1 MKVTP
6 LERKMDGSELMKF
19 IAQRLKDQE
28 DLKNLEASLG
38 LVSESKPEPSPE
50 VTPQPSVPQFLKWGK
65 PAKVVHEVMAE
76 PVSHQDGKLLGWRSL
91 ACTVLGV
98 CADCLCCTSSTA
110 FIL

>member
-6 LERKMDGSELMKF
+6 LEKEMDGSELMKF
-19 IAQRLKDQE
+19 ISQRLKDQE

-50 VTPQPSVPQFLKWGK
+50 IIPQPSVPQFFKWGK
-65 PAKVVHEVMAE
+65 PSKVVHEVMAE
-76 PVSHQDGKLLGWRSL
+76 PVSYPDGPSSWGGGAWPAPSWECAQTVWR
-91 ACTVLGV
+91 
-98 CADCLCCTSSTA
+98 TSSTA